1 MAVTE
6 ITKILF
12 RRGKGSDRS
21 ELEAFGG
28 LAQGEPGFTV
38 VGDAATTPLTGN
50 DTRSAFLKDQD
61 MVTYDTTL
69 GGGDMFVGGSEG
81 KDIYIGGAS
90 AEAHWKHYFVS
101 LRGTGFNRPFSND
114 LDNNV
119 EPTGFVDG
127 AFTVGRAGGPTGRTN
142 QDDWNVIFY
151 GDGDDGS
158 GVQKP
163 RKNLLAPDVDG
174 YSTTRGFWWKPR
186 DEALELWSN
195 SAFKLPVG
203 LKSQR
208 PGYEDPETGV
218 PGDFG
223 NYDAQLGMI
232 RFSSDEETFE
242 GCIGFDDQDEAI
254 WGSLGGAADVVNQT
268 YLTVVQDQPQWSVPD
283 TGYVTT
289 GGTSATNIRGQTGT
303 IKFVVGS
310 AVVGDGGAAVGSGNS
325 GGAKV
330 AGYFDND
337 RNLHVT
343 NDIIAFSTSDERQKD
358 NVQLIDNPTQKIA
371 KLDGVTFTWNDQGPA
386 WVSDRDSREDV
397 GLLAQQVEQVIPE
410 AVTTRDDQYKAVD
423 YKRVIPLL
431 VESIKE
437 LTARVEQL
445 EQQ

>member
-12 RRGKGSDRS
+12 RRGTGSDRS

-38 VGDAATTPLTGN
+38 VGDAATSPVTKN

-61 MVTYDTTL
+61 MISYSISQ

-81 KDIYIGGAS
+81 KDVYIGGAS
-90 AEAHWKHYFVS
+90 AETHWQHYFVS
-101 LRGTGFNRPFSND
+101 LRGTGFNRTFSSD
-114 LDNNV
+114 TGDTI
-119 EPTGFVDG
+119 ESTGFIDG
-127 AFTVGRAGGPTGRTN
+127 AFTVGRAGGPTGRPN

-158 GVQKP
+158 GVQKS
-163 RKNLLAPDVDG
+163 RQNLLFPDP
-174 YSTTRGFWWKPR
+174 STGESTIRGLWWKPG

-208 PGYEDPETGV
+208 PGYAT
-218 PGDFG
+218 GDFE

-289 GGTSATNIRGQTGT
+289 GGTSATNIRGQTGA

-310 AVVGDGGAAVGSGNS
+310 VVTGGGGAGGGA

-330 AGYFDND
+330 AGYFDNS

-343 NDIIAFSTSDERQKD
+343 QDIIAFSTSDERQKD

-371 KLDGVTFTWNDQGPA
+371 KLDGVTFTWNDQGPS
-386 WVSDRDSREDV
+386 WVNDRDTRDDV

-445 EQQ
+445 ENNS

>member
-12 RRGKGSDRS
+12 RRGSGSDRS

-38 VGDAATTPLTGN
+38 VGDAATSPITKN
-50 DTRSAFLKDQD
+50 DSRSAFLKDQD
-61 MVTYDTTL
+61 MVEYSISQ

-81 KDIYIGGAS
+81 KDVYIGGAS
-90 AEAHWKHYFVS
+90 AETHWQHYFVS
-101 LRGTGFNRPFSND
+101 LRGTGFNRPFSADTGNTI
-114 LDNNV
+114 
-119 EPTGFVDG
+119 ESTGFIDG
-127 AFTVGRAGGPTGRTN
+127 AFTVGRAGGATGRPN

-151 GDGDDGS
+151 GDGDDGN
-158 GVQKP
+158 GGQKSC
-163 RKNLLAPDVDG
+163 KNLLDPDSNG
-174 YSTTRGFWWKPR
+174 NSTVRALRWKPG

-208 PGYEDPETGV
+208 PGYDT
-218 PGDFG
+218 GDFED
-223 NYDAQLGMI
+223 YDAQLGMI

-242 GCIGFDDQDEAI
+242 GCIGFDDDDEAI

-268 YLTVVQDQPQWSVPD
+268 YLTVIQDQPQWAVPD
-283 TGYVTT
+283 SGYNTTDANKSINVRGETGV
-289 GGTSATNIRGQTGT
+289 

-310 AVVGDGGAAVGSGNS
+310 AVSGEGGAAGGTGDG

-371 KLDGVTFTWNDQGPA
+371 SLDGVTFTWNDQGPS
-386 WVSDRDSREDV
+386 WVNDRGSREDV

-410 AVTTRDDQYKAVD
+410 AVVTRGDGYKAVD

-431 VESIKE
+431 VGSIKE
-437 LTARVEQL
+437 LTARVEEL
-445 EQQ
+445 ESR